1 MYRGNASM
9 DAVSQALSQWPIR
22 APVEALA
29 FAFAFAFAL
38 LALGAPFA
46 LAAPPVLDIASGPI
60 TAACRPA
67 TPAANAGTATGA
79 TLLRPTTMGVTGTS
93 TPSGPAP
100 SVSSGDLYQ
109 ATVDIGN
116 WGGHFERYIL
126 AAGSTGADVAPI
138 KAWDAGLILTGGD
151 GRPPTPAPEE
161 RKIHTSVVQARGAL
175 AMVPFAWPNLSP
187 QQQALLNLED
197 GLGEKRLAYLRGD
210 RSLEGTLFRR
220 RGSVLGDAINST
232 PVFVGALSSTA
243 AGAISR
249 RAAIYLGANDGML
262 HAFDAING
270 EELFAYVPNALI
282 GTLNRL
288 SDPAYLHRAYV
299 DGPASA
305 GEVIIGG
312 NKRTVLISA
321 MGGGAQ
327 GVFALDVTEPARF
340 AESGALWE
348 FTDRDD
354 PMMGN
359 VTTIPQAIKVR
370 TRVSA
375 GQSVYRYFAMVAAGF
390 NNYAGD
396 GNASG
401 AGQGA
406 LFLLALDKPR
416 DTPWQL
422 NVNYYRLITPIS
434 EPSLANA
441 LSAPVLLADADGA
454 LRYAY
459 AGDLQGNLWRFDFS
473 GGAPWL
479 NAAGPGAGATPLFV
493 ARDASGQRQP
503 ITQQP
508 LLAYA
513 GVRGYMVMFGTGRLI
528 ETADR
533 SSTNF
538 SAQSYYA
545 ILDSLQT
552 PPDLVSGRRQLAE
565 RVVDGATGNLLLRI
579 SGDKMDAADK
589 GWYVDFLQAA
599 TTGERSINRGLLA
612 GGEVLFNTILPG
624 ADACHASRSRS
635 YVLNVLTGLPDDR
648 STVSGMPA
656 EAAITALLLPDYA
669 AVPVLLPTSTV
680 RERNGPAG
688 RIGVERN
695 FAVVNVTG
703 QARPVIAGNLKVT
716 RRAGRLSWREVANWR
731 ELHEAAR

>member
-1 MYRGNASM
+1 MYRGNALM
-9 DAVSQALSQWPIR
+9 DAAPQVLWRSPALTS
-22 APVEALA
+22 VVALA
-29 FAFAFAFAL
+29 FSFVL
-38 LALGAPFA
+38 LVLAAPFA
-46 LAAPPVLDIASGPI
+46 SAQPPVLDIASGPI
-60 TAACRPA
+60 AAACRPA
-67 TPAANAGTATGA
+67 TAGANAGTATGA
-79 TLLRPTTMGVTGTS
+79 TLLRPKSGGASEPSS
-93 TPSGPAP
+93 TSGPA
-100 SVSSGDLYQ
+100 SSSSSGDLYQ
-109 ATVDIGN
+109 ATMDIGN

-126 AAGSTGADVAPI
+126 VGGSASADAAPI
-138 KAWDAGLILTGGD
+138 RAWDAGLILTGSAD
-151 GRPPTPAPEE
+151 RPPTPVPAA
-161 RKIHTSVVQARGAL
+161 RKIYTSVEQAGGAL
-175 AMVPFAWPNLSP
+175 AMVPFAWPHLSDE
-187 QQQALLNLED
+187 QRVLLNLED
-197 GLGEKRLAYLRGD
+197 GLGEQRLAYLRGD

-232 PVFVGALSSTA
+232 PVFVGALSGTT

-249 RAAIYLGANDGML
+249 RAAIYLGTNDGML

-282 GTLNRL
+282 GALNRL
-288 SDPAYLHRAYV
+288 PDPAYVHRAYV

-305 GEVIIGG
+305 GEVVIGG
-312 NKRTVLISA
+312 SRRTVLISA

-340 AESGALWE
+340 ADSGALWE
-348 FTDRDD
+348 FNDRDD

-359 VTTIPQAIKVR
+359 VTTVPQTIKVR

-375 GQSVYRYFAMVAAGF
+375 GQSVYRYFAIVAAGF

-396 GNASG
+396 GHAIS

-422 NVNYYRLITPIS
+422 NVNYYRLITPVS

-459 AGDLQGNLWRFDFS
+459 AGDLQGNLWRFGFS
-473 GGAPWL
+473 GSAPWL
-479 NAAGPGAGATPLFV
+479 NAVGPGAGARPLFV

-528 ETADR
+528 EAADR
-533 SSTNF
+533 SSANF
-538 SAQSYYA
+538 SPQSYYA
-545 ILDSLQT
+545 ILDSLLT
-552 PPDLVSGRRQLAE
+552 PPDLVTGRRQLAE

-579 SGDKMDAADK
+579 SGNKMDVADK
-589 GWYVDFLQAA
+589 GWYVDFLQAG

-612 GGEVLFNTILPG
+612 GGEVLFNTVMPG

-635 YVLNVLTGLPDDR
+635 YVLNVLTGLPDD
-648 STVSGMPA
+648 SSSVSGMPA

-680 RERNGPAG
+680 RERNGPSG
-688 RIGVERN
+688 RVRVERN
-695 FAVVNVTG
+695 LAVVNVTG
-703 QARPVIAGNLKVT
+703 QARAVVAGNLRVT